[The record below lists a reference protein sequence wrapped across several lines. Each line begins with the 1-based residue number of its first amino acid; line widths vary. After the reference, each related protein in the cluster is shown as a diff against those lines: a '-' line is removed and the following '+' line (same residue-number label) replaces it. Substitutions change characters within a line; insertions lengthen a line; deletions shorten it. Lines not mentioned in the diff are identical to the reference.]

1 MVPILAARK
10 SCSINGAFN
19 SIASE
24 TDQQINIRTSI
35 RLFIARN
42 LVHMNKLISII
53 YRNELESGEREA
65 ITRAAEFGFCSGF

>member
-10 SCSINGAFN
+10 SCSINGTFN

-24 TDQQINIRTSI
+24 TDQQINIRISI

-42 LVHMNKLISII
+42 IVHMNKLISII
-53 YRNELESGEREA
+53 YRNELESGEQET